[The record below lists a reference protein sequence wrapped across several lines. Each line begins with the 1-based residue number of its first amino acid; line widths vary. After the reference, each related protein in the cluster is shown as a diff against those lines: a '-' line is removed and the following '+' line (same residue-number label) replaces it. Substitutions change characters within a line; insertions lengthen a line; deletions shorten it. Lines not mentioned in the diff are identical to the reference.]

1 MPACL
6 VLNAKSVEYF
16 HLVISFLVFIFKNII
31 MNLIINLLLPSKP
44 QKTIRN
50 VVCCVITMFLSL
62 SCIDNDLNPRPYV
75 IAEFSNQIQGYVMFQ
90 EENRAYVSITHG
102 PMFNEITDVYRV
114 DLLNGIKTLI
124 FSTEGYARKFVVS
137 SDEKFLSISVVTQ
150 SSTSGSTTRLELFDM
165 ITEDKTVLKISD
177 LFIVPCAFDNQNTTL
192 LYSIYENNEN
202 KIRKINLAS
211 ENDTIIPGNPS
222 GVVLAIDPI
231 TMNILIQS
239 SGEAYFINW
248 EGDIIGEKIKGFT
261 PWLLSPD
268 GKKITGYI
276 DKFVDVNGESIYF
289 RDIIFYTIATK
300 SVDVLISSENP
311 FFSLTSLST
320 DQNLALCGVGDLYVL
335 NTTTLKKYQLMSTRR
350 EEIGVGFFD
359 ENKQVLFISGDDAH
373 ILYGIKLAEL
383 D

>member
-1 MPACL
+1 
-6 VLNAKSVEYF
+6 
-16 HLVISFLVFIFKNII
+16 
-31 MNLIINLLLPSKP
+31 
-44 QKTIRN
+44 
-50 VVCCVITMFLSL
+50 MFLSL

-222 GVVLAIDPI
+222 GVVLGRKFNGFRGAIIVPEPLQI
-231 TMNILIQS
+231 
-239 SGEAYFINW
+239 
-248 EGDIIGEKIKGFT
+248 
-261 PWLLSPD
+261 
-268 GKKITGYI
+268 
-276 DKFVDVNGESIYF
+276 
-289 RDIIFYTIATK
+289 
-300 SVDVLISSENP
+300 P
-311 FFSLTSLST
+311 FW
-320 DQNLALCGVGDLYVL
+320 QG
-335 NTTTLKKYQLMSTRR
+335 R
-350 EEIGVGFFD
+350 
-359 ENKQVLFISGDDAH
+359 
-373 ILYGIKLAEL
+373 
-383 D
+383 

>member
-1 MPACL
+1 
-6 VLNAKSVEYF
+6 
-16 HLVISFLVFIFKNII
+16 